1 MGTMAAYQQ
10 DVDVEL
16 QRLRDL
22 GDSQLTEQDNGRKI
36 QRQDT
41 RLVDPRVRFKTT
53 YQTRIKRIEWLQ
65 KFHDFCILF
74 HSLFWSKLMR

>member
-1 MGTMAAYQQ
+1 MAAYQQ

-22 GDSQLTEQDNGRKI
+22 GSDNQLQGNNGRKF

-41 RLVDPRVRFKTT
+41 TQSVDPRVRKNS
-53 YQTRIKRIEWLQ
+53 IKMKKI
-65 KFHDFCILF
+65 I
-74 HSLFWSKLMR
+74 S

>member
-1 MGTMAAYQQ
+1 MAAYQQ

-22 GDSQLTEQDNGRKI
+22 GESQTQQDNGRKM

-41 RLVDPRVRFKTT
+41 RLVDPRVRFKIN
-53 YQTRIKRIEWLQ
+53 IKL
-65 KFHDFCILF
+65 KYFLA
-74 HSLFWSKLMR
+74 KK